1 MNDQTIEN
9 LLCKSPAPI
18 ASADLADQIK
28 SAIRLPGATTETVSW
43 SAPQSWFK
51 RWLPAFSFAL
61 LLLSCAV
68 VIGVQNTLLA
78 KKQKANDLLRAQTAD
93 FDSLQQG
100 NAEVQRLRNENAEL
114 ERLQRDNA
122 ELQRLRAEMAQPS
135 NGNLANLRAENERL
149 KSAAVAAPADTNDF
163 FAAAEARAER
173 NHCINNLKQFGL
185 AVRIWEG
192 DNGNVCPTNVIA
204 MTNELSSWKILQCPT
219 DHSHIVS
226 SWADVVAG
234 NISYPYYGAGLSG
247 TDDTQ
252 IIMAECPIHHNI
264 LLSDGS
270 VQQLSPEAYSQ
281 QIKIVNGRKVY
292 SPKK

>member
-9 LLCKSPAPI
+9 LLRKSPLPI
-18 ASADLADQIK
+18 APADLADQIK
-28 SAIRLPGATTETVSW
+28 AAIRLPQSFVESVEW

-61 LLLSCAV
+61 LLLSCVV

-78 KKQKANDLLRAQTAD
+78 KKQKANDLRRAQTAD
-93 FDSLQQG
+93 FDSLRQA
-100 NAEVQRLRNENAEL
+100 NAEVQRLLNENAQL

-122 ELQRLRAEMAQPS
+122 ELQRLQTELAQPPA
-135 NGNLANLRAENERL
+135 NLANLRAENERL
-149 KSAAVAAPADTNDF
+149 KSAVAAAPADTNDF

-173 NHCINNLKQFGL
+173 SHCVNNLKQFGL

-192 DNGNVCPTNVIA
+192 DNGNVCPANVIA
-204 MTNELSSWKILQCPT
+204 MTNELSTWKVLQCPT

-234 NISYPYYGAGLSG
+234 NISYPYYGAGLSES
-247 TDDTQ
+247 DNTQ
-252 IIMAECPIHHNI
+252 IVMAECPIHHNI

-270 VQQLSPEAYSQ
+270 VQQLSPEAYSERI
-281 QIKIVNGRKVY
+281 QIINGRKVY
-292 SPKK
+292 IPKQ